1 MYLDTRLQTSEER
14 LQFVN
19 DWLADHPEPTENE
32 CEWIASYLTYPLDK
46 EERLQERKILTSNR
60 LKTINAHET
69 SYEGMSSRYEAGEDA
84 VEAIIQSKVPPY
96 TNITPKKRP
105 ITQWDID
112 NVQPCGRPESPR
124 NSGIKRQNLLPAIL
138 LRFASKRIKKL
149 HNSSTSCVTPT

>member
-112 NVQPCGRPESPR
+112 NVPT
-124 NSGIKRQNLLPAIL
+124 
-138 LRFASKRIKKL
+138 LRETRAAAQFWYKKAK
-149 HNSSTSCVTPT
+149 STTGHSA